1 MPPGRLAK
9 SPKRAS
15 RPESSEVA
23 APPTFVDR
31 GSGPSI
37 YSPSDRSAPNDI
49 LRKIWERGHE
59 PCYLACRVWAVNQLD
74 TEAMKAVVVFRIW
87 LIFRPREEALAFL
100 PSQPLRGCDSKRI
113 SSDEEV
119 WKDIEGRKVLPRLG
133 IENGKDDTKET
144 HHEKELWLLAD
155 DDAKSVYTDG
165 GEEEPLWK
173 SFPPLP
179 LLDES
184 IPKRN
189 SDRER
194 TIAVL
199 TYQIEATNVHL
210 DWKLHEFPFDTQQL
224 QVKLFLPKKHKD
236 KMYEFV
242 CDKELRL
249 PSEGIWPKGIS
260 YKRRTSD
267 PTDSV
272 GKGILEIKKEAKDTI
287 GVEWKLEDAG
297 SIFEVELESSKN
309 WRPDTAAATI
319 SLGLKRKP
327 GFYLV
332 KYVYRPGTIAFL
344 ACVSTFIPTNEIGN
358 QLTLTFTVLLT
369 LTGINYTAAES
380 LPALP
385 YSTELDRYH
394 EACHYLVYSVI
405 FHNVIF
411 FLIDHKDPRLVDR
424 VDWALPMLFQ
434 ADCDSCK
441 KAAVASSCT
450 ASSDHEPVPDCA
462 TTEMPAEVA
471 GVGTSSAAY
480 MAADA
485 AKALN
490 STWACGVCEGV
501 HEFVNKNYIDDVV
514 MILIVCTWLFWNL
527 RWNWSRLV
535 AKKSD

>member
-1 MPPGRLAK
+1 M
-9 SPKRAS
+9 
-15 RPESSEVA
+15 
-23 APPTFVDR
+23 
-31 GSGPSI
+31 
-37 YSPSDRSAPNDI
+37 
-49 LRKIWERGHE
+49 
-59 PCYLACRVWAVNQLD
+59 
-74 TEAMKAVVVFRIW
+74 
-87 LIFRPREEALAFL
+87 
-100 PSQPLRGCDSKRI
+100 RI

-155 DDAKSVYTDG
+155 DDAKSIYTDG
-165 GEEEPLWK
+165 GVEELLWK

-179 LLDES
+179 LIDEA

-260 YKRRTSD
+260 YKRRPED
-267 PTDSV
+267 PTDSD
-272 GKGILEIKKEAKDTI
+272 GLGILEIKEEAKRTI
-287 GVEWKLEDAG
+287 GVEWEFDDAG
-297 SIFEVELESSKN
+297 STLEVDEESHKN
-309 WRPDTAAATI
+309 HQSAATL

-332 KYVYRPGTIAFL
+332 KYVYRPGTIATL

-358 QLTLTFTVLLT
+358 QLALTFTILLT
-369 LTGINYTAAES
+369 LAGINYTAAES

-385 YSTELDRYH
+385 YSTKLDRYH

-405 FHNVIF
+405 CHNVIF
-411 FLIDHKDPRLVDR
+411 FLIEIKDPRIVNLVN
-424 VDWALPMLFQ
+424 WALRMLFQ

-441 KAAVASSCT
+441 KAAAAASCT
-450 ASSDHEPVPDCA
+450 ASSDCA

-471 GVGTSSAAY
+471 SVGTSSAAY

-485 AKALN
+485 ARALN
-490 STWACGVCEGV
+490 STCSACEGAHV
-501 HEFVNKNYIDDVV
+501 LVKKYFIDDFA
-514 MILIVCTWLFWNL
+514 MFLIRERQPRRREINISTGEINI
-527 RWNWSRLV
+527 S
-535 AKKSD
+535 KG

>member
-15 RPESSEVA
+15 RAENAEVA

-37 YSPSDRSAPNDI
+37 FSPADRSAPNDI
-49 LRKIWERGHE
+49 LQNIWDRGHE

-155 DDAKSVYTDG
+155 DDAKSIYTDG
-165 GEEEPLWK
+165 GVEEPLWK

-179 LLDES
+179 LIDEA

-210 DWKLHEFPFDTQQL
+210 DWKLRDFPFDTQQL
-224 QVKLFLPKKHKD
+224 KVKLFLPKKHKD

-260 YKRRTSD
+260 YKDTVGKG
-267 PTDSV
+267 TV

-287 GVEWKLEDAG
+287 GVEWELDDVG
-297 SIFEVELESSKN
+297 SIFEVDEESRS
-309 WRPDTAAATI
+309 RYQSAATL

-332 KYVYRPGTIAFL
+332 KYVYRPGTIATL

-358 QLTLTFTVLLT
+358 QLALTFTVLLT
-369 LTGINYTAAES
+369 LTSINYTAAES

-411 FLIDHKDPRLVDR
+411 FLIDHKDPRIVDLVN
-424 VDWALPMLFQ
+424 WALQKLFQ

-441 KAAVASSCT
+441 KAAAAASCT
-450 ASSDHEPVPDCA
+450 ASSDHEPDCA
-462 TTEMPAEVA
+462 TTELPAEVA

-485 AKALN
+485 AGALN
-490 STWACGVCEGV
+490 STWACGACVGA
-501 HEFVNKNYIDDVV
+501 HEFVKKNYIDDFV

-527 RWNWSRLV
+527 WWNRSRRA

>member
-1 MPPGRLAK
+1 MPPRLAK
-9 SPKRAS
+9 SPKRG
-15 RPESSEVA
+15 
-23 APPTFVDR
+23 PPSLVDT
-31 GSGPSI
+31 GSGPSSFSCP
-37 YSPSDRSAPNDI
+37 YRDAPNSI
-49 LRKIWERGHE
+49 LQAIWDRGHE

-87 LIFRPREEALAFL
+87 LIFRPREEALVFL
-100 PSQPLRGCDSKRI
+100 PSQPLKCESNQLGCESMRI

-119 WKDIEGRKVLPRLG
+119 WKDIEGHKVLPRLG

-144 HHEKELWLLAD
+144 HHEKELWLLAV
-155 DDAKSVYTDG
+155 DDAKSVYTVG

-179 LLDES
+179 LRDEA
-184 IPKRN
+184 IPKRGPE
-189 SDRER
+189 SE
-194 TIAVL
+194 TKIAVL

-210 DWKLHEFPFDTQQL
+210 DWQLKEFPFDTQQL

-242 CDKELRL
+242 CDPELRL
-249 PSEGIWPKGIS
+249 PSEGIWPKGKE
-260 YKRRTSD
+260 YKRRADDQGRSR
-267 PTDSV
+267 
-272 GKGILEIKKEAKDTI
+272 GNGILEIKKEAKDTI
-287 GVEWKLEDAG
+287 GVEWELDAAG
-297 SIFEVELESSKN
+297 STFDVEKESHNKLQS
-309 WRPDTAAATI
+309 AATL
-319 SLGLKRKP
+319 SLRLKRLP
-327 GFYLV
+327 GFYLE
-332 KYVYRPGTIAFL
+332 KYVYRPGVIATL
-344 ACVSTFIPTNEIGN
+344 ACVSTFIPTNEIGD
-358 QLTLTFTVLLT
+358 QLALTFTVLLT

-411 FLIDHKDPRLVDR
+411 FLIGLPDPRIVGWIN
-424 VDWALPMLFQ
+424 WALRMLFQ
-434 ADCDSCK
+434 LDCESCET
-441 KAAVASSCT
+441 AAAAASCT

-462 TTEMPAEVA
+462 TTEVAGEVA
-471 GVGTSSAAY
+471 GVGTSSAAN

-485 AKALN
+485 ARALN

-501 HEFVNKNYIDDVV
+501 NVFVKKNYIDDYV
-514 MILIVCTWLFWNL
+514 MILIFLMWIFWNL
-527 RWNWSRLV
+527 RWNRRRRV